1 VIEFCEST
9 ANAIDRLRPGDVFSC
24 DEPITDYLTRTQ
36 FVSSSNLR
44 KKMARVE
51 GEENRQTKSL
61 RRGQLF
67 HELMLAKTIKPVS
80 EATSVGLHNR
90 EQKALRLAQ
99 DALMGWSDG
108 EWFSWTA
115 QGICDR
121 SIYWRDET
129 GRRWRARPDLVI
141 DGLIVDLKTFTSSN
155 MRRFLKHEDRKGFLI
170 QAGHYIDACQRAYR
184 KKFSFSFLCLSFSNP
199 VNITLDSLS
208 EEDVERATKILRES
222 KAGILSG
229 C

>member
-1 VIEFCEST
+1 MNEICELAAS
-9 ANAIDRLRPGDVFSC
+9 AIDRLRPGDVFAC
-24 DEPITDYLTRTQ
+24 DEPMTDYLTRTQ
-36 FVSSSNLR
+36 FLSSSNLR
-44 KKMARVE
+44 KKMVRVE

-61 RRGQLF
+61 HRGQLF
-67 HELMLAKTIKPVS
+67 HELMLTKKIKPVS
-80 EATSVGLHNR
+80 EAAFVGLHDR
-90 EQKALRLAQ
+90 ERKALQLAQ
-99 DALMGWSDG
+99 EALMGWRNG
-108 EWFSWTA
+108 KWLSWTS

-121 SIYWRDET
+121 SIYWQDET

-141 DGLIVDLKTFTSSN
+141 DGHIVDLKTFSNSN
-155 MRRFLKHEDRKGFLI
+155 MRRFLKHADRKGFLI

-208 EEDVERATKILRES
+208 EEDVERANKILRES
-222 KAGILSG
+222 KASILSG

>member
-1 VIEFCEST
+1 VIEFCDST

-24 DEPITDYLTRTQ
+24 DEPMTDYLTRTQ

-61 RRGQLF
+61 CRGQLF
-67 HELMLAKTIKPVS
+67 HELMLTNTIKPVS
-80 EATSVGLHNR
+80 EATYGGLHNR
-90 EQKALRLAQ
+90 EQKSLRLAQ
-99 DALMGWSDG
+99 EALMGWSDG
-108 EWFSWTA
+108 EWSSWTS

-155 MRRFLKHEDRKGFLI
+155 MRRFLKHEDRNGFLI

-199 VNITLDSLS
+199 ITITLDSLS
-208 EEDVERATKILRES
+208 EEDVERANKILREA

>member
-1 VIEFCEST
+1 MNEICELAAS
-9 ANAIDRLRPGDVFSC
+9 AIDRLRPGDVFAC
-24 DEPITDYLTRTQ
+24 DEPMTDYLTRTQ
-36 FVSSSNLR
+36 FLSSSNLR
-44 KKMARVE
+44 KKMVRVE

-61 RRGQLF
+61 HRGQLF
-67 HELMLAKTIKPVS
+67 HELMLTKDIKPVS
-80 EATSVGLHNR
+80 EVTYVGVHDS

-99 DALMGWSDG
+99 EALMGWSDG
-108 EWFSWTA
+108 EWSSWTS

-129 GRRWRARPDLVI
+129 GHRWRARPDLII

-184 KKFSFSFLCLSFSNP
+184 KTFSFSFLCLSFSNP
-199 VNITLDSLS
+199 ITITLDSLS
-208 EEDVERATKILRES
+208 DEDVERANMLLRKS

>member
-1 VIEFCEST
+1 
-9 ANAIDRLRPGDVFSC
+9 
-24 DEPITDYLTRTQ
+24 
-36 FVSSSNLR
+36 
-44 KKMARVE
+44 MARVE

-67 HELMLAKTIKPVS
+67 HELVLTKKIKPVS
-80 EATSVGLHNR
+80 EAGFVGLHDR
-90 EQKALRLAQ
+90 ERKALELAQ
-99 DALMGWSDG
+99 EALMGWSNG
-108 EWFSWTA
+108 KWSSWTS

-121 SIYWRDET
+121 SIYWQDEM

-208 EEDVERATKILRES
+208 EEDVERANKILRES

-229 C
+229 F

>member
-24 DEPITDYLTRTQ
+24 DEPMTDYLTRTQ
-36 FVSSSNLR
+36 FISSSNLR

-67 HELMLAKTIKPVS
+67 HELVLTKKIKPVS
-80 EATSVGLHNR
+80 EAGFVGLHDR
-90 EQKALRLAQ
+90 ERKALELAQ
-99 DALMGWSDG
+99 EALMGWSNG
-108 EWFSWTA
+108 KWSSWTS

-121 SIYWRDET
+121 SIYWQDEA

-141 DGLIVDLKTFTSSN
+141 DGLIVDLKTFSNSN
-155 MRRFLKHEDRKGFLI
+155 MRRFLKNADRNGFLI

-184 KKFSFSFLCLSFSNP
+184 KKFIFSFLCLSFSNP
-199 VNITLDSLS
+199 ITITLDSLS
-208 EEDVERATKILRES
+208 EEDVERANTLLRES